1 MGFGVFSMVAE
12 VAGGGLGDSGVDAV
26 VVLEATVTAATD
38 GSGAGSVRG
47 DEDAL
52 AGWGDLDRARRT
64 QADSP
69 DDGEVGAPVGG
80 RSVLV
85 DWARFL
91 PLRMSMAALA
101 WADASSPSPS
111 HASTEPFYHRSKL

>member
-1 MGFGVFSMVAE
+1 MRSCARGVEAPYKE
-12 VAGGGLGDSGVDAV
+12 C
-26 VVLEATVTAATD
+26 VLFILA
-38 GSGAGSVRG
+38 SVNRQSLLSSTIG
-47 DEDAL
+47 PRF
-52 AGWGDLDRARRT
+52 LDRQSLHNNTPTKELT

-69 DDGEVGAPVGG
+69 DDGEVGASVGG